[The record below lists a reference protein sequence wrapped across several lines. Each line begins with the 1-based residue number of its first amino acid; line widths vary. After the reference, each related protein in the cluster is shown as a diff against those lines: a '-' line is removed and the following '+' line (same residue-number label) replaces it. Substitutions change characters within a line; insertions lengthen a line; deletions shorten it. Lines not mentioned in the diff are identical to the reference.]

1 MKVLICEDELIV
13 AEYIKETCIEQN
25 LEVIG
30 VAKNRE
36 NAILLIAN
44 EKPDIVLLDINME
57 ERFSGI
63 RIAQHIRKISYDVC
77 IIFISAFSD
86 SETLEAA
93 FKTNPDGYLVKP
105 LDKST
110 LIANLLLASFKVNWR
125 KEKKEKKIIQLKTDA
140 GELSVDITN
149 VLYVESEGN
158 YCDFIFENGIRITER
173 ISLSNVS
180 ESCVKELI
188 RTHKSFC
195 INPTFASRFTSVKI
209 YLLNGT
215 HIPIGRKYKENITEF
230 LKANNTEN

>member
-25 LEVIG
+25 LHVIG

-36 NAILLIAN
+36 NALILIAS
-44 EKPDIVLLDINME
+44 ERPDIVLLDINMD

-63 RIAQHIRKISYDVC
+63 KIAEHIRKIGYDIC
-77 IIFISAFSD
+77 FIFITAFSD

-110 LIANLLLASFKVNWR
+110 LIANLLLASFKVNE
-125 KEKKEKKIIQLKTDA
+125 KKNKKEKKIIQLKTDS
-140 GELSVDITN
+140 GELIVDITDL
-149 VLYVESEGN
+149 LYVEAEGN
-158 YCDFIFENGIRITER
+158 YCDFIFENGSRITER
-173 ISLSNVS
+173 ISLTNVS
-180 ESCVKELI
+180 ESCEKELI

-195 INPTFASRFTSVKI
+195 VNPTFASRFTSVKI
-209 YLLNGT
+209 YLMNGT
-215 HIPIGRKYKENITEF
+215 QIPIGRKFKENISLF
-230 LKANNTEN
+230 LKSNS